1 VDVAPLVSAYRYRF
15 HVLDAYGG
23 RMGGLAR
30 PAGTIEE
37 ALKRAAGEL
46 KQTANPPVE
55 LKRLATQTNAETR
68 TALRD
73 VIARIENDLAI
84 AITKYGTDIGAPP
97 TGPHIE
103 MRTTLDGIDRSYRAS
118 DPAPDD
124 FDGWYDQ
131 LDAQIG
137 HLASLLAL
145 EKELDA
151 ARGGGGSVRVPDNS
165 PKRLRWFLVALVVA
179 TLAALGIAG
188 LTTFRLPGGGSGSTT
203 ASAPPPPAGAESPRM
218 VRTVPITVATPAA
231 QEATTP
237 APATAAAAGAQC
249 RIFELEVG
257 AGGANLLDA
266 PLGGQPVVR
275 LEPGEKLVLK
285 QVLALGD
292 TRLVE
297 VDVPARLA
305 RGFVAENEARLPVM
319 TWTCDR

>member
-1 VDVAPLVSAYRYRF
+1 MDVAPLVSAYRYRF

-37 ALKRAAGEL
+37 ALKRAAADL
-46 KQTANPPVE
+46 KQTANPPFE
-55 LKRLATQTNAETR
+55 LRRLATQVNNETR

-73 VIARIENDLAI
+73 LIARIENDLAI

-97 TGPHIE
+97 TGAHIDL
-103 MRTTLDGIDRSYRAS
+103 RTTLDGIDRSYRAS

-131 LDAQIG
+131 LDAQIA

-145 EKELDA
+145 EKELETV
-151 ARGGGGSVRVPDNS
+151 RGGGSVKVPNNS
-165 PKRLRWFLVALVVA
+165 PKRLRWFLVALVA
-179 TLAALGIAG
+179 AALAALGVAG
-188 LTTFRLPGGGSGSTT
+188 LTTFQFPSGGST
-203 ASAPPPPAGAESPRM
+203 ASAPPPAAGPESPRM
-218 VRTVPITVATPAA
+218 VRTVPITVAAP
-231 QEATTP
+231 P
-237 APATAAAAGAQC
+237 APEPPVASVC
-249 RIFELEVG
+249 RTFELEVA

-266 PLGGQPVVR
+266 PLGGQSIVR
-275 LEPGEKLVLK
+275 LEPGEKVVLK
-285 QVLALGD
+285 QVVELGE

-297 VDVPARLA
+297 VEVPTRQA
-305 RGFVAENEARLPVM
+305 RGFLPERATRLPVL

>member
-46 KQTANPPVE
+46 KQTANPPLE
-55 LKRLATQTNAETR
+55 LRRLATQTNAETR

-131 LDAQIG
+131 LDAQIA
-137 HLASLLAL
+137 HLASLLGL
-145 EKELDA
+145 EKELETV
-151 ARGGGGSVRVPDNS
+151 RGGGSVRLPDNS

-179 TLAALGIAG
+179 AVAALGIAG
-188 LTTFRLPGGGSGSTT
+188 LTTFRWPAGGGGGSATT
-203 ASAPPPPAGAESPRM
+203 SAPPPAATGTESPRM
-218 VRTVPITVATPAA
+218 VRTVPITV
-231 QEATTP
+231 TTP
-237 APATAAAAGAQC
+237 PTQEGAAAPAAAAGAQC
-249 RIFELEVG
+249 RTFELEVA

-275 LEPGEKLVLK
+275 LEAGEKLVLK

-292 TRLVE
+292 SRLVE

-319 TWTCDR
+319 TWNCDR